1 MKRFLSFL
9 ARRVE
14 VHYRAS
20 DLHLSVVGTL
30 VIDTG
35 ESIVLEDR
43 FVQAG
48 KYKMMRVAIPYDYVV
63 RIAVSNDQPIEQPRP
78 KTPPVA

>member
-9 ARRVE
+9 ERRVE

-48 KYKMMRVAIPYDYVV
+48 KDKMMRVAIPYDYVV
-63 RIAVSNDQPIEQPRP
+63 RITMFTDDPVEQPQQ
-78 KTPPVA
+78 KTPPIA